1 MAKKEASTSGSGKL
15 KTEQPTTAKPKPG
28 KVTKPDKQEE
38 EPVEK
43 DEEDDDTL
51 VDEEDDDTLV
61 DEEDD
66 DTLVEEEEGEKIED
80 EEEEEE
86 EEEEGTIEEEEEE
99 EEKDQP
105 AVTAED
111 LAGLGTS
118 RIKGGQLGAADQTI
132 GLLLQM
138 AQSLPKHA
146 GKYGVE
152 MYAELTP
159 YAHLPKS
166 PLDESGFDRAYIES
180 IYNSLVPI
188 FNRAKFILDSAVY
201 ALSTPGREKLFTLPA
216 GKSLD
221 QLKNDMLAI
230 MNKIIEIDRKLRDD
244 PKAKIDDLPQM
255 PDLELLP
262 RRLWSGSEEK
272 LNPPDGFNYM
282 PSQLIE
288 RSLEAY
294 AHFRD
299 LKVLDTDENRK
310 FINLCLNYCRD
321 LHRDIRASYVDVIG
335 FLRDM
340 VDAWKEMNKSA
351 DIWDDALSALTED
364 LSKKQTVLENR
375 LANRKNQ
382 FSAIQQKAKA
392 IKQLRKLEN
401 GPRGEERFESA
412 SLALEYFEGSE
423 GLNYELR
430 DIVGDSGG
438 LVRFWSFMAPSLA
451 KFEGKVKQ
459 LPTNAKL
466 SNYFTFDRVAWEQV
480 QQNYDNAA
488 RAWRELPAA

>member
-1 MAKKEASTSGSGKL
+1 
-15 KTEQPTTAKPKPG
+15 
-28 KVTKPDKQEE
+28 
-38 EPVEK
+38 
-43 DEEDDDTL
+43 
-51 VDEEDDDTLV
+51 
-61 DEEDD
+61 
-66 DTLVEEEEGEKIED
+66 
-80 EEEEEE
+80 
-86 EEEEGTIEEEEEE
+86 
-99 EEKDQP
+99 
-105 AVTAED
+105 
-111 LAGLGTS
+111 
-118 RIKGGQLGAADQTI
+118 
-132 GLLLQM
+132 M

-146 GKYGVE
+146 SQYGVE

-159 YAHLPKS
+159 YANLPKS

-321 LHRDIRASYVDVIG
+321 LHSDIRASYVDVIG

>member
-288 RSLEAY
+288 RSL
-294 AHFRD
+294 
-299 LKVLDTDENRK
+299 
-310 FINLCLNYCRD
+310 
-321 LHRDIRASYVDVIG
+321 
-335 FLRDM
+335 
-340 VDAWKEMNKSA
+340 
-351 DIWDDALSALTED
+351 
-364 LSKKQTVLENR
+364 
-375 LANRKNQ
+375 
-382 FSAIQQKAKA
+382 
-392 IKQLRKLEN
+392 
-401 GPRGEERFESA
+401 PR
-412 SLALEYFEGSE
+412 
-423 GLNYELR
+423 
-430 DIVGDSGG
+430 
-438 LVRFWSFMAPSLA
+438 P
-451 KFEGKVKQ
+451 
-459 LPTNAKL
+459 
-466 SNYFTFDRVAWEQV
+466 
-480 QQNYDNAA
+480 
-488 RAWRELPAA
+488 

>member
-28 KVTKPDKQEE
+28 KVTKPDKEEE

-43 DEEDDDTL
+43 
-51 VDEEDDDTLV
+51 DEEDDDTLV

-80 EEEEEE
+80 EE
-86 EEEEGTIEEEEEE
+86 EEEEEE

-321 LHRDIRASYVDVIG
+321 LHSDIRASYVDVIG
-335 FLRDM
+335 FLSDM

-351 DIWDDALSALTED
+351 DMWDDALSALKDD
-364 LSKKQTVLENR
+364 LSKKQTVLKNR
-375 LANRKNQ
+375 LTSRKGQ
-382 FSAIQQKAKA
+382 FSTIQQKGKA
-392 IKQLRKLEN
+392 IKQLRQLEN

-412 SLALEYFEGSE
+412 SQALAGC
-423 GLNYELR
+423 
-430 DIVGDSGG
+430 
-438 LVRFWSFMAPSLA
+438 
-451 KFEGKVKQ
+451 
-459 LPTNAKL
+459 
-466 SNYFTFDRVAWEQV
+466 
-480 QQNYDNAA
+480 
-488 RAWRELPAA
+488 